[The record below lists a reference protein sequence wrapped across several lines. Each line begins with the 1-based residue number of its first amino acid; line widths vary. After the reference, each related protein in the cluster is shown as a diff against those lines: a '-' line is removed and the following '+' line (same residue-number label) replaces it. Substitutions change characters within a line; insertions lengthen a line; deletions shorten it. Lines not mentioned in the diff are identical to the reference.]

1 MHGNWV
7 IGFRRT
13 MRPMQSLEA
22 ELWALHDGLQLALDR
37 KITQIY
43 VEMDALAAVQLIMG
57 VDQPRHFLSN
67 IVHDWRFL
75 MRKLGVEKIDH
86 IYREGNKCADALA
99 NMAYNPIL
107 DFRILDIA
115 PTCINS
121 QLRDDTYGVSYPKL
135 LYVS

>member
-1 MHGNWV
+1 
-7 IGFRRT
+7 

-43 VEMDALAAVQLIMG
+43 VEMDALAAVQLIM
-57 VDQPRHFLSN
+57 
-67 IVHDWRFL
+67 DWRFL